1 MGSTAATMALQVGMD
16 FLMKQQQAKT
26 SNRTAQAQADAQT
39 ASVRR
44 SQEIEA
50 RRKREALKRIT
61 ATQRARFGAQGT
73 GGRGGSADAVLGG
86 LAKPVEED
94 IENSRL
100 MAGDK
105 INQIQSNFNQTRRA
119 NLLEASS
126 PVRQYIYSN
135 LRKQIPRITSLLD

>member
-16 FLMKQQQAKT
+16 FLMKQQQAKA
-26 SNRTAQAQADAQT
+26 SNRTAQAQADAQS
-39 ASVRR
+39 ASITR

-50 RRKREALKRIT
+50 RRKRDALKRIT

-86 LAKPVEED
+86 LARPIEED

-100 MAGDK
+100 IAGDRV
-105 INQIQSNFNQTRRA
+105 NQIQNGLNQTKRV

-126 PVRQYIYSN
+126 PVRRLIYSN